1 MNLTKQERYNKFI
14 RQRDIIDL
22 TELQKSCVTIIG
34 AGSVGSFTTLTLSK
48 MGVRKIINFDQD
60 GIQDHN
66 LPAQFYRKKDIGK
79 WKVNALKDLISEF
92 EDTSIIPCN
101 RFYKNQKLSGVVIV
115 VTDNMESRRHVWE
128 QYKKQGCTAGFIEAR
143 MGAELSKLYTIK
155 STSSK
160 DRDFYEATLHTDAQ
174 SLKLPC
180 TARTIIYNVLT
191 ISGLICRAYK
201 AIIMKENFPRELIF
215 NLTRI
220 DALSLMI
227 RD

>member
-1 MNLTKQERYNKFI
+1 MTKQERYNKFI
-14 RQRDIIDL
+14 RQRDIIDG
-22 TELQKSCVTIIG
+22 TELQKGSVTIIG

-48 MGVRKIINFDQD
+48 MGVGKIKVFDQD

-66 LPAQFYRKKDIGK
+66 LPAQFYRKKDIGE
-79 WKVNALKDLISEF
+79 WKVNALKNLISEF
-92 EDTSIIPCN
+92 ADTTIISRN
-101 RFYKNQKLSGVVIV
+101 RFYKDQKLSGVVIV
-115 VTDNMESRRHVWE
+115 VTDNMESRRNVWE
-128 QYKKQGCTAGFIEAR
+128 QYKKQNCTSGFIEAR

-155 STSSK
+155 STSPE
-160 DRDFYEATLHTDAQ
+160 DCDFYEKTLHTDAQ

-201 AIIMKENFPRELIF
+201 ALIMKENFPRELIF

-220 DALSLMI
+220 DAISLMI
-227 RD
+227 RE